1 MRPRNVVRNVGLFIL
16 GMVFAAASSW
26 QPMSL
31 AEEVISGRPDT
42 AEAVPA
48 AAKAP
53 IAGIPVEDKGVIV
66 GVPVKEPS
74 KTGAAEKVVEGI
86 VVGAPI
92 EPAVVES
99 VAKPLPPL
107 KGPKKSVAVTRFEDQ
122 SGFSEEWAIGEAI
135 ADLLTPALMQAD
147 RFVVVEREK
156 IKTLLHE
163 RDMAVSGRRT
173 KLEFIGASRLVPAQI
188 GVSGTVI
195 EFSSEK
201 KEAGAAAADLR
212 AEGGTVSEAVHVAL
226 HLKIRD
232 TFSDMVLFEEIVETK
247 TTYMGVE
254 GDYTD
259 ETFGIGGERFPETPL
274 GKATLETIGEAAYR
288 IVLDLEKVPWRGSV
302 ILAQAGK
309 VYINCGKREGVV
321 PGQKFVVNSRGE
333 ELTDPDTGELLG
345 VEETPAGAISV
356 VVVEEKYS
364 VAKIDQG
371 EDFKRGD
378 VLRLP

>member
-1 MRPRNVVRNVGLFIL
+1 MRPRNAVRNVGLFIL
-16 GMVFAAASSW
+16 GMAFAATSSW
-26 QPMSL
+26 LPMSL
-31 AEEVISGRPDT
+31 AEEVISGLPGT

-48 AAKAP
+48 APKAP
-53 IAGIPVEDKGVIV
+53 IAGVPVENKGVIL

-86 VVGAPI
+86 VVGAPM
-92 EPAVVES
+92 EPAVAES

-135 ADLLTPALMQAD
+135 ADLLTSALMQTG
-147 RFVVVEREK
+147 RFVVVERER
-156 IKTLLHE
+156 IKNLLHE
-163 RDMAVSGRRT
+163 RDMAASGRRT
-173 KLEFIGASRLVPAQI
+173 KLEFIGGTRLVPAQI
-188 GVSGTVI
+188 GISGTVI

-201 KEAGAAAADLR
+201 KEADAP
-212 AEGGTVSEAVHVAL
+212 AEGGTVSEAIHVAL

-232 TFSDMVLFEEIVETK
+232 TFSDMVLFEETVETK
-247 TTYMGVE
+247 ASYMGVQ
-254 GDYTD
+254 GDYTH

-309 VYINCGKREGVV
+309 VYINCGKREGIV

-333 ELTDPDTGELLG
+333 ELTDPETGELLG
-345 VEETPAGAISV
+345 VEETPAGTISV

-378 VLRLP
+378 VLRVP

>member
-1 MRPRNVVRNVGLFIL
+1 MRSRNVVRNVGLLIL
-16 GMVFAAASSW
+16 GMAFAAASLW
-26 QPMSL
+26 LPMSL
-31 AEEVISGRPDT
+31 AEEVISGLPDT
-42 AEAVPA
+42 AEAVPVA
-48 AAKAP
+48 AEAP
-53 IAGIPVEDKGVIV
+53 IAGVPVEDKGVIV

-74 KTGAAEKVVEGI
+74 KTGATEKVVEGI
-86 VVGAPI
+86 VVGAPV
-92 EPAVVES
+92 EPGVAES
-99 VAKPLPPL
+99 VAKPLPPV

-135 ADLLTPALMQAD
+135 ADLLTSALMQTD

-156 IKTLLHE
+156 IKRLLHE
-163 RDMAVSGRRT
+163 WDKAPSGRKT
-173 KLEFIGASRLVPAQI
+173 KLEFIRGARLVPAQI
-188 GVSGTVI
+188 GISGTVI

-201 KEAGAAAADLR
+201 KANAA

-232 TFSDMVLFEEIVETK
+232 TLTDMVLFEETVETK
-247 TTYMGVE
+247 AAYMGVR
-254 GDYTD
+254 GDYMD

-274 GKATLETIGEAAYR
+274 GRAALETIGEAAYR
-288 IVLDLEKVPWRGSV
+288 IVLDLAKVPWRGSIV
-302 ILAQAGK
+302 LDQAGK

-321 PGQKFVVNSRGE
+321 PGQKFVVHSRGE
-333 ELTDPDTGELLG
+333 ELTDPESGELLG
-345 VEETPAGAISV
+345 VEETRAGTISV

-378 VLRLP
+378 VLRLR